1 MHSKLVV
8 ALAVGGAIAIGGT
21 AGAAVAGRDTT
32 STSTPSTSTSPVTTP
47 DTTPDTTPGSAVPG
61 PQTVTIGDVGTLTA
75 TVGADGALLDV
86 LVLPAPGFVVTGPFE
101 TSEGLM
107 VTLTGPDGVAQTF
120 EIEVSDG
127 EIEIRPETGV
137 GGIGDDRFDDDP
149 FDDRGRNRGP
159 GNGGDRDEDGSDDN
173 SGPGSGDHD
182 NSGPGSGDDDSGSDS
197 SGPGSGGDA
206 DDSGGSGSGH
216 SGSAD

>member
-1 MHSKLVV
+1 MHTKLVV

-47 DTTPDTTPGSAVPG
+47 ATTPGTGPG
-61 PQTVTIGDVGTLTA
+61 SVAPGGAQTVTIGDVGTLTA
-75 TVGADGALLDV
+75 TFGTDGALLDA

-127 EIEIRPETGV
+127 EIEIRPETG
-137 GGIGDDRFDDDP
+137 IGDDRFDDR

-159 GNGGDRDEDGSDDN
+159 GDGGDDRDDGGSDDN

-182 NSGPGSGDDDSGSDS
+182 S
-197 SGPGSGGDA
+197 SGPGSGTSGSGSGGD
-206 DDSGGSGSGH
+206 DDSDNSGSGH
-216 SGSAD
+216 SGSDD